1 MNWNKADYTRTPT
14 LILCDFSLVFVFW
27 PWDRIKGGDV
37 IVAIESIGDIVEQDT
52 DVLMDRSLVRV
63 LATDA

>member
-1 MNWNKADYTRTPT
+1 
-14 LILCDFSLVFVFW
+14 
-27 PWDRIKGGDV
+27 V
-37 IVAIESIGDIVEQDT
+37 IVAIESIGAIVEQDT